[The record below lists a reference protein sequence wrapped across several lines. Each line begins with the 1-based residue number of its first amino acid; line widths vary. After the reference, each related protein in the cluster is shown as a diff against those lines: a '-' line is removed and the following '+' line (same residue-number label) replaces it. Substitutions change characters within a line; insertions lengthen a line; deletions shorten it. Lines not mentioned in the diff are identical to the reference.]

1 MTKLGIQISSLWEYL
16 KTPEEVLESFK
27 KVSGIGYNAIQ
38 IQWINPEIS
47 KEFVHEALI
56 EAELNCLGTQ
66 DYYDIVVDNL
76 DEVIASNELWGGTY
90 ITVSGIPER
99 YHSYDGCLEFAEE
112 LNKLSEYLET
122 KGKILTFHPR
132 SKDVFHYEKRNSL
145 DIIFEHTRKE
155 CQFLLDIYHIIDAE
169 LNPIEWIKK
178 VQGRNDLI
186 HFKDGLKDAEGK
198 QVLMPVSHG
207 EINWEPIIDATI
219 ETGIKYAF
227 AEQETFEK
235 EPFECLTESYEY
247 LVKNGIK

>member
-99 YHSYDGCLEFAEE
+99 YHSYDGCFEFAEE
-112 LNKLSEYLET
+112 LNKLSEYL
-122 KGKILTFHPR
+122 
-132 SKDVFHYEKRNSL
+132 
-145 DIIFEHTRKE
+145 
-155 CQFLLDIYHIIDAE
+155 
-169 LNPIEWIKK
+169 
-178 VQGRNDLI
+178 
-186 HFKDGLKDAEGK
+186 
-198 QVLMPVSHG
+198 
-207 EINWEPIIDATI
+207 
-219 ETGIKYAF
+219 
-227 AEQETFEK
+227 
-235 EPFECLTESYEY
+235 
-247 LVKNGIK
+247 